1 MNHVGTQTIET
12 ERLILRQFRKDDA
25 QAMFANWAS
34 DAEVTK
40 FMTWT
45 PYQNVEGVAG
55 YLEFIENSYS
65 NNADYHWAIE
75 LKEIGEPVGAI
86 SVVSMKEA
94 VKSVEIGY
102 GIGRNWWHKGITSEA
117 LAAVIKFLFD
127 NTDVNRIEAGHD
139 TNNPNSGKVMFKCG
153 LKYEGT
159 LRQVGINNQGIC
171 DTAIYSILRE
181 EYPAYKEENK

>member
-1 MNHVGTQTIET
+1 M
-12 ERLILRQFRKDDA
+12 RRFSKDDA
-25 QAMFANWAS
+25 QAMFDNWAS

-40 FMTWT
+40 FMTWP
-45 PYQNVEGVAG
+45 PYERVEDVKG
-55 YLEFIENSYS
+55 YLEYVENSYA
-65 NNADYHWAIE
+65 NGELYWAIE

-102 GIGRNWWHKGITSEA
+102 GIGRKWWHKGITSEA
-117 LAAVIKFLFD
+117 FAAVIKFLFD

-139 TNNPNSGKVMFKCG
+139 TNNPNSGRVMLKCG

-159 LRQVGINNQGIC
+159 LRQSGLNNQGIC
-171 DTAIYSILRE
+171 DTAIYSILRD
-181 EYPAYKEENK
+181 EYSK

>member
-12 ERLILRQFRKDDA
+12 ERLILRRFSKDDA
-25 QAMFANWAS
+25 QAMFDNWAS

-40 FMTWT
+40 FMTWP
-45 PYQNVEGVAG
+45 PYEKVEDAKG
-55 YLEFIENSYS
+55 YLEYVENSY
-65 NNADYHWAIE
+65 ADGELYWAIE

-102 GIGRNWWHKGITSEA
+102 GIGRKWWHKGITSEA
-117 LAAVIKFLFD
+117 FAAVIKFLFD

-139 TNNPNSGKVMFKCG
+139 TKNPNSGRVMLKCG

-159 LRQVGINNQGIC
+159 LRQAGLNNQGIC

-181 EYPAYKEENK
+181 EYEK

>member
-12 ERLILRQFRKDDA
+12 ERLILRRFSKDDA
-25 QAMFANWAS
+25 QAMFDNWAS

-40 FMTWT
+40 FMTWP
-45 PYQNVEGVAG
+45 PYQNVEDVAG
-55 YLEFIENSYS
+55 YLEYVENSY
-65 NNADYHWAIE
+65 ADGELYWAVE

-102 GIGRNWWHKGITSEA
+102 GIGRKWWHKGITSEA
-117 LAAVIKFLFD
+117 FAAVIKFLFE
-127 NTDVNRIEAGHD
+127 NTEVNRIEAKHD
-139 TNNPNSGKVMFKCG
+139 TNNPNSGKVMLKCG

-159 LRQVGINNQGIC
+159 LRQSDVNNQGIC
-171 DTAIYSILRE
+171 DAAIYSILRE
-181 EYPAYKEENK
+181 EYSK